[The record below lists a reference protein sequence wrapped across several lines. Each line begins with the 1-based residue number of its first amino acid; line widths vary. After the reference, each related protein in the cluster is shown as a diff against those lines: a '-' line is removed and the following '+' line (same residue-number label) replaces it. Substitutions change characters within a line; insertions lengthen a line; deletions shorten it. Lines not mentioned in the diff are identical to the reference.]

1 MMKKRMTSKKKRL
14 FIVSERTEIF
24 IEFKTEK
31 EFTHA
36 IAIEIEIAHAFV
48 LRIDSNPF

>member
-1 MMKKRMTSKKKRL
+1 MKKKMTSKKKRL

-31 EFTHA
+31 EFIHA
-36 IAIEIEIAHAFV
+36 IVIEIAIAHEFV
-48 LRIDSNPF
+48 LRIDLNPF